1 MKGKM
6 GKDCYKKGG
15 AVKGKSSLADMK
27 PKSEGG
33 KRPHKVHGTSAKAR
47 LDKKARG
54 GKIATPTSPLSG
66 GAPKDIGADGAGA
79 FGDKAPKGPFKLG
92 SENN

>member
-1 MKGKM
+1 MKGKS

-15 AVKGKSSLADMK
+15 AVKGKSDLADMK

-33 KRPHKVHGTSAKAR
+33 KRPHKVHGVSAKAR

-54 GKIATPTSPLSG
+54 GKVATPTSPLSG
-66 GAPKDIGADGAGA
+66 AAPAGINDE
-79 FGDKAPKGPFKLG
+79 GKGKAKGSRGLALG
-92 SENN
+92 TENN